1 MGRIVGNRTLCLWL
15 LFKRPFQ
22 FLMVLYP
29 NLLPSPFSMQNH
41 ALGHNL
47 FLKRG
52 GYQICYTKL
61 VPFLLRM
68 NERLLQKVFF

>member
-1 MGRIVGNRTLCLWL
+1 
-15 LFKRPFQ
+15 
-22 FLMVLYP
+22 MVLYP

>member
-1 MGRIVGNRTLCLWL
+1 
-15 LFKRPFQ
+15 
-22 FLMVLYP
+22 MVLYP

-52 GYQICYTKL
+52 GQQIWYTKL